1 MDTSNLKRF
10 ATAARSILKQG
21 VINKFAMLGFDA
33 EGNVKPENEPQSVQG
48 GALFKGQ
55 VIDDPAFYPRWQS
68 LRHRVG
74 VRGIR
79 DVYEEAA
86 YTWFN
91 RFMAISILQHN
102 GLMAPALQ
110 FESDDVRIP
119 LVVANARRGL
129 LPTMADAD
137 RTRLGAIINDDN
149 LTTEQFA
156 ILITSLCQFTPILK
170 ACFGGITD
178 YTALLLPD
186 DILAKDGFIDML
198 NHTSFITDD
207 DYRQSELIGWLYQF
221 YISERKDEVFASFKS
236 GHKAEAEDIPAATQ
250 IFTPNWIVKYMVQ
263 NTLGRIY
270 LDNNPDCA
278 LKSSWQYL
286 VEAPE
291 PVEGSPSE
299 RGQGGVLQLSSLED
313 YTFADLSCGSGHI
326 LGEAFDLLY
335 ALYRQEFYSPR
346 EAITAIFT
354 HNLTGVDIDTR
365 ARQLSCFALLL
376 KACQIDNT
384 FANAQVM
391 PNVLDMPEPY
401 TATDLQAVVTDYLVD
416 ADTTTIMQV
425 INAVELMKHA
435 YNLGSIMKFELAAES
450 RSVVARCT
458 EEWLQQPRIPA
469 EIQNMMH
476 YMRILL
482 ALTDRYATIAMN
494 PPYMNSN
501 NMNDEL
507 TIYVRNNYNEGKADL
522 MTVFM
527 QVAENCSMVNGLWSM
542 INLPSWMFLPSFESI
557 RNQVIDQQ
565 HINSL
570 IYMGRGVFGSDFGSV
585 AFAMRNNN
593 YNDNNTICRKLFK
606 TQGLVR
612 TNDEIKRN
620 FFNPSFGYFI
630 VNQNNFHKIPGCPLA
645 FWLPSKVLDAFE
657 NRVSIYGVAK
667 KGLSTGDNNQFLRL
681 WFEVSHKNSIYYAT
695 NFDNEFKW
703 YPINKGGAFRKWY
716 GNNEFVI
723 NWYHNGEQIRN
734 FAGSVIRNPQY
745 YLKAC
750 ITWTMLS
757 ASCFGVR
764 FSNNGKLFEGAGPSL
779 FIENNNLN
787 YILGFLCSNLADMV
801 LRSLNPTIN
810 ININD
815 VLNLPIITSE
825 LYQEQIEK
833 LVENNISISK
843 QDWDAHETS
852 WDFQENELTRIFK
865 GIRENPFSE
874 ASYDKDMPI
883 TLESVVEAYEREWEH
898 KFHQLHK
905 NEEELNRQFIEIYG
919 LQDELSPE
927 VPLEEITILQQ
938 GEITVLNTSLS
949 DGFEVDENTDYG
961 QRLLIEASKD
971 IRLVGLNWNE
981 DNIIQQLISYAV
993 GCYMGRYRLDRPG
1006 LHIAHPNPTAE
1017 ELAPYELPVIARNEA
1032 IQGVAAGRGSQTE
1045 QLNNSQLFT
1054 IDEDAIIPIL
1064 PRDCGFPDNM
1074 LRRITNFIEQVF
1086 GPDNLVA
1093 NLNYIESALGKSL
1106 EDYLSKDFWK
1116 DHVRRYQKRPIYWL
1130 FSSKK
1135 GAFKAIAYMHRMDA
1149 FTVATIRN
1157 HYLLPYINTLETRID
1172 ALRVRQAELTTP
1184 ERRNLERLTKD
1195 LDDCREYDLRLHQVA
1210 DRQITF
1216 DLDDG
1221 VVHNYALFG
1230 DVLSKL

>member
-33 EGNVKPENEPQSVQG
+33 EGNVKPENEPQPVQG

-137 RTRLGAIINDDN
+137 RTRLSAIINDDN

-270 LDNNPDCA
+270 LDNNPDCT

-286 VEAPE
+286 VD
-291 PVEGSPSE
+291 SPSE

-435 YNLGSIMKFELAAES
+435 YNLGSIMKFELSAES
-450 RSVVARCT
+450 RAVVARCT

-482 ALTDRYATIAMN
+482 ALTDKYAAVVMN
-494 PPYMNSN
+494 PPYMGNG
-501 NMNDEL
+501 NMNETL
-507 TIYVRNNYNEGKADL
+507 SRYVRENYEIGKADL
-522 MTVFM
+522 CTVFM
-527 QVAENCSMVNGLWSM
+527 LMQADRTIEGGYYANIVP
-542 INLPSWMFLPSFESI
+542 PSWMFLSTFEALRRYI
-557 RNQVIDQQ
+557 IDNQA
-565 HINSL
+565 INSL
-570 IYMGRGVFGSDFGSV
+570 LHLSRGVFGADFGSV
-585 AFAMRNNN
+585 STVIQNRKDENAQGTYFRLIERTFQEFDQRHLKLLFEKTLSDHDFRYKFIDYSKDVTDIV
-593 YNDNNTICRKLFK
+593 YNKEGAKIYYPSVPQSNFK
-606 TQGLVR
+606 
-612 TNDEIKRN
+612 
-620 FFNPSFGYFI
+620 
-630 VNQNNFHKIPGCPLA
+630 KIPGCPIGY
-645 FWLPSKVLDAFE
+645 WVSKSAIKTFDYKPF
-657 NRVSIYGVAK
+657 IKFGKGV
-667 KGLSTGDNNQFLRL
+667 KGLDSGDNGKFVRYI
-681 WFEVSHKNSIYYAT
+681 WEIDSNSNKWIQYYS
-695 NFDNEFKW
+695 
-703 YPINKGGAFRKWY
+703 GGPFRRWY
-716 GNNEFVI
+716 GNIYYVLDYNNVLDFK
-723 NWYHNGEQIRN
+723 GACIRN
-734 FAGSVIRNPQY
+734 KDLYFKKGFEWSRVSSNH
-745 YLKAC
+745 
-750 ITWTMLS
+750 
-757 ASCFGVR
+757 FGVR
-764 FSNNGKLFEGAGPSL
+764 IAENCIFGGASQMAFLNNEDEIYFFLGLYNTKNVEF
-779 FIENNNLN
+779 
-787 YILGFLCSNLADMV
+787 YIKF
-801 LRSLNPTIN
+801 LNPTMITQAG
-810 ININD
+810 D
-815 VLNLPIITSE
+815 VNRIPVCKE
-825 LYQEQIEK
+825 RPEGIEK
-833 LVENNISISK
+833 LVQENISISK

-852 WDFQENELTRIFK
+852 WDFQENELVRIFK
-865 GIRENPFSE
+865 ERNTPDLKSTV
-874 ASYDKDMPI
+874 Y
-883 TLESVVEAYEREWEH
+883 AYEREWDE
-898 KFHQLHK
+898 KFEQLRN
-905 NEEELNRQFIEIYG
+905 NEEELNRLFIEIYG
-919 LQDELSPE
+919 LQDELSCE
-927 VPLEEITILQQ
+927 VPEDEVTILQQ
-938 GEITVLNTSLS
+938 GEIDFIPAPGS
-949 DGFEVDENTDYG
+949 ENWMTRIWYD
-961 QRLLIEASKD
+961 S
-971 IRLVGLNWNE
+971 
-981 DNIIQQLISYAV
+981 NIIQQLISYAV

-1017 ELAPYELPVIARNEA
+1017 ELEPYQVAEPVEAPSFSF
-1032 IQGVAAGRGSQTE
+1032 Q
-1045 QLNNSQLFT
+1045 
-1054 IDEDAIIPIL
+1054 IDSDAIIPIL
-1064 PRDCGFPDNM
+1064 PRDCGFPDNL

-1086 GPDNLVA
+1086 GSNNLVA

-1116 DHVRRYQKRPIYWL
+1116 DHVKRYQKRPIYWL

>member
-33 EGNVKPENEPQSVQG
+33 EGNVKPENEPQPVQG
-48 GALFKGQ
+48 GSLFKGQ

-137 RTRLGAIINDDN
+137 RTRLSAIINDDN

-270 LDNNPDCA
+270 LDNNPDCT

-286 VEAPE
+286 VD
-291 PVEGSPSE
+291 SPSE

-435 YNLGSIMKFELAAES
+435 YNLGSIMKFELSAES
-450 RSVVARCT
+450 RAVVARCT

-482 ALTDRYATIAMN
+482 ALTDKYAAVVMN
-494 PPYMNSN
+494 PPYMGNG
-501 NMNDEL
+501 NMNDVL
-507 TIYVRNNYNEGKADL
+507 SRYVKENYEIGKADL
-522 MTVFM
+522 CTAFM
-527 QVAENCSMVNGLWSM
+527 LLQKERTLEGGYYANIVP
-542 INLPSWMFLPSFESI
+542 PSWMFLSAFEALRCDIIGNQSI
-557 RNQVIDQQ
+557 QSML
-565 HINSL
+565 HLS
-570 IYMGRGVFGSDFGSV
+570 RGIFGADFGSV
-585 AFAMRNNN
+585 STVIQNRKDENARGTYFRLVERTFQEFDQRHLQMLFEKTLANHDFRYKFIN
-593 YNDNNTICRKLFK
+593 YSKEVGDIVYSDDGAKIYYPAVAQSNFK
-606 TQGLVR
+606 
-612 TNDEIKRN
+612 
-620 FFNPSFGYFI
+620 
-630 VNQNNFHKIPGCPLA
+630 KIPGCPLGYWLSNYSIFDIKNLGNNGFVSGGRNKTHDNEKYVRF
-645 FWLPSKVLDAFE
+645 FWEIDKSSDKWHKYANAGGIRKYHGIEWYVVDWSEQARDFYNSHGGLLNP
-657 NRVSIYGVAK
+657 IYWNK
-667 KGLSTGDNNQFLRL
+667 KGITWNLITSSYAGF
-681 WFEVSHKNSIYYAT
+681 SIKS
-695 NFDNEFKW
+695 D
-703 YPINKGGAFRKWY
+703 
-716 GNNEFVI
+716 EFV
-723 NWYHNGEQIRN
+723 YSS
-734 FAGSVIRNPQY
+734 GSPTIYN
-745 YLKAC
+745 
-750 ITWTMLS
+750 S
-757 ASCFGVR
+757 S
-764 FSNNGKLFEGAGPSL
+764 FSYDY
-779 FIENNNLN
+779 
-787 YILGFLCSNLADMV
+787 YILGFLNSQVARFL
-801 LRSLNPTIN
+801 LKLFNPTIN
-810 ININD
+810 TTAGD
-815 VLNLPIITSE
+815 VLALPYVKKEGNIDD
-825 LYQEQIEK
+825 LVQE
-833 LVENNISISK
+833 NIQISK

-852 WDFQENELTRIFK
+852 WDFQENELIRLLKQGLGTTIAGFENAPKNNFVALDLLVEEFK
-865 GIRENPFSE
+865 
-874 ASYDKDMPI
+874 
-883 TLESVVEAYEREWEH
+883 AYWME
-898 KFHQLHK
+898 KFNQLHD

-919 LQDELSPE
+919 LQDELSPN
-927 VPLEEITILQQ
+927 VPEEDVTILQQ
-938 GEITVLNTSLS
+938 GELMFIPAPGSESCKTP
-949 DGFEVDENTDYG
+949 
-961 QRLLIEASKD
+961 I
-971 IRLVGLNWNE
+971 WCE

-1017 ELAPYELPVIARNEA
+1017 ELAPYQVAEPVEA
-1032 IQGVAAGRGSQTE
+1032 PSFSFQ
-1045 QLNNSQLFT
+1045 
-1054 IDEDAIIPIL
+1054 IDSDAIIPIL
-1064 PRDCGFPDNM
+1064 PRDCGFPDN
-1074 LRRITNFIEQVF
+1074 LHRRITNFIEQVF
-1086 GPDNLVA
+1086 GSNNLVA

-1116 DHVRRYQKRPIYWL
+1116 DHVKRYQKRPIYWL

>member
-33 EGNVKPENEPQSVQG
+33 EGNVKPENEPQPVQG

-137 RTRLGAIINDDN
+137 RTRLSAIINDDN
-149 LTTEQFA
+149 LTTKQFA

-270 LDNNPDCA
+270 LDDNPDCP
-278 LKSSWQYL
+278 LKDSWQYL

-425 INAVELMKHA
+425 INAIELMKHA
-435 YNLGSIMKFELAAES
+435 YNLGSIMKFELSAES
-450 RSVVARCT
+450 RAVVAHCT

-482 ALTDRYATIAMN
+482 ALTDKYAAIVSN
-494 PPYMNSN
+494 PPYMGRN
-501 NMNDEL
+501 NMNNEL
-507 TIYVRNNYNEGKADL
+507 ASYLENNYPNTKQDMFSAFMKMMIERTKNKGKTAFIT
-522 MTVFM
+522 M
-527 QVAENCSMVNGLWSM
+527 E
-542 INLPSWMFLPSFESI
+542 SWMFLSSFEKFRKEIIDNYQILSLSHFDWYIIGIAFGTAMTVLTKTKPDGHKGEYSFLTIDDVDRIKNVPFLFPKKDNGRYALVEQSKFENIPGSIIGYWISDKMIKHFKGAKTGDYILPRHGLATSDNNRFLKYWHEIDVNKGSLII
-557 RNQVIDQQ
+557 RND
-565 HINSL
+565 L
-570 IYMGRGVFGSDFGSV
+570 
-585 AFAMRNNN
+585 
-593 YNDNNTICRKLFK
+593 
-606 TQGLVR
+606 
-612 TNDEIKRN
+612 
-620 FFNPSFGYFI
+620 
-630 VNQNNFHKIPGCPLA
+630 
-645 FWLPSKVLDAFE
+645 SK
-657 NRVSIYGVAK
+657 
-667 KGLSTGDNNQFLRL
+667 
-681 WFEVSHKNSIYYAT
+681 
-695 NFDNEFKW
+695 KW
-703 YPINKGGAFRKWY
+703 YPMNKGGAFRKWY
-716 GNNEFVI
+716 GNNEWVI
-723 NWYHNGEQIRN
+723 NYENDGQEIKDFAIQLYRCSSRTIQNTQFYFKPGLTWSALTSGKLSLRWSPEGAIFGSGAHCAFADNETMLYGLGLMNSNLFYAYLSALSPTLNINVDDIRAVPYIEDSKEEIIN
-734 FAGSVIRNPQY
+734 LVQN
-745 YLKAC
+745 C
-750 ITWTMLS
+750 IT
-757 ASCFGVR
+757 
-764 FSNNGKLFEGAGPSL
+764 
-779 FIENNNLN
+779 
-787 YILGFLCSNLADMV
+787 
-801 LRSLNPTIN
+801 
-810 ININD
+810 
-815 VLNLPIITSE
+815 
-825 LYQEQIEK
+825 
-833 LVENNISISK
+833 ISK

-852 WDFQENELTRIFK
+852 WDFQENELIRLFK
-865 GIRENPFSE
+865 QGLGTIRVGFENAPKNNFV
-874 ASYDKDMPI
+874 ALD
-883 TLESVVEAYEREWEH
+883 LLVEEYKAYWME
-898 KFHQLHK
+898 KFNQLHH

-919 LQDELSPE
+919 LQDELSPNVPYDE
-927 VPLEEITILQQ
+927 VTILQQ
-938 GEITVLNTSLS
+938 GEIMFIPAPGSESWKTP
-949 DGFEVDENTDYG
+949 
-961 QRLLIEASKD
+961 I
-971 IRLVGLNWNE
+971 WCE

-1006 LHIAHPNPTAE
+1006 LHIAHPNPSAE
-1017 ELAPYELPVIARNEA
+1017 ELQPYPL
-1032 IQGVAAGRGSQTE
+1032 TE

-1064 PRDCGFPDNM
+1064 PRDCGFPDNL

-1086 GPDNLVA
+1086 GSNNLVA

-1116 DHVRRYQKRPIYWL
+1116 DHVKRYQKRPIYWL

>member
-1 MDTSNLKRF
+1 MDTNNLKRF
-10 ATAARSILKQG
+10 ATAARTILKQG
-21 VINKFAMLGFDA
+21 VINKFLVLGFDA
-33 EGNVKPENEPQSVQG
+33 EGNVKPENEPQPVQG
-48 GALFKGQ
+48 GVLFKGQ

-68 LRHRVG
+68 LRHRVS

-102 GLMAPALQ
+102 DLMAPALQ
-110 FESDDVRIP
+110 FESADVRIP
-119 LVVANARRGL
+119 LVVGNARRGL
-129 LPTMADAD
+129 LPTMTDAD
-137 RTRLGAIINDDN
+137 RTRLSAIINDDN

-198 NHTSFITDD
+198 NHTSFITEE

-221 YISERKDEVFASFKS
+221 YISERKDEVFAGFKS
-236 GHKAEAEDIPAATQ
+236 GRKAEAEDIPAATQ

-270 LDNNPDCA
+270 LDNNPDCS
-278 LKSSWQYL
+278 LKSSWQFF
-286 VEAPE
+286 VD
-291 PVEGSPSE
+291 SPSE
-299 RGQGGVLQLSSLED
+299 RGQGGVLKLQNLED

-335 ALYRQEFYSPR
+335 ALYQQEFYSPR

-354 HNLTGVDIDTR
+354 RNLTGVDIDTR

-384 FANAQVM
+384 FSNAQVL
-391 PNVLDMPEPY
+391 PRVLDMPEPY
-401 TATDLQAVVTDYLVD
+401 TANDLQTVLTDYLVD
-416 ADTTTIMQV
+416 SNPTTNMEV
-425 INAVELMKHA
+425 ANAIELMKHA
-435 YNLGSIMKFELAAES
+435 YNLGSIMKFELSNES
-450 RSVVARCT
+450 RAVIARCT
-458 EEWLQQPRIPA
+458 EEWEKQSRIPD

-482 ALTDRYATIAMN
+482 ALTKKYAAIAMN

-507 TIYVRNNYNEGKADL
+507 AIYVRNNYNEGKADL

-527 QVAENCSMVNGLWSM
+527 QVAENSSLENGMWSM

-557 RNQVIDQQ
+557 RIQVIDHQYIQ
-565 HINSL
+565 SL

-593 YNDNNTICRKLFK
+593 NNDKNTICRKLFK

-612 TNDEIKRN
+612 SNDEIKSN

-630 VNQNNFHKIPGCPLA
+630 VNQKDFHKIPGCPLA
-645 FWLPSKVLDAFE
+645 FWLPSKVMDAFE

-681 WFEVSHKNSIYYAT
+681 WFEVSQKKSVYNAT

-734 FAGSVIRNPQY
+734 FGGSVIRNPQY
-745 YLKAC
+745 YLKPC

-779 FIENNNLN
+779 FIENSNLN

-825 LYQEQIEK
+825 LYQAQIEK
-833 LVENNISISK
+833 LVENNIAISK

-852 WDFQENELTRIFK
+852 WDFQENELIRLLKKGLGTFK
-865 GIRENPFSE
+865 MGFENAEKTNYVS
-874 ASYDKDMPI
+874 
-883 TLESVVEAYEREWEH
+883 LEMLVEEYKAYWDEQFE
-898 KFHQLHK
+898 KLHE
-905 NEEELNRQFIEIYG
+905 NEEQLNQKFIEIYG
-919 LQDELSPE
+919 LQDELSCE
-927 VPLEEITILQQ
+927 VPEDEVTILQQ
-938 GEITVLNTSLS
+938 GEIDFIPAPGS
-949 DGFEVDENTDYG
+949 D
-961 QRLLIEASKD
+961 
-971 IRLVGLNWNE
+971 NWMTPRWLE
-981 DNIIQQLISYAV
+981 DNIIGQLISYAV

-1006 LHIAHPNPTAE
+1006 LHIAHPNPSAE
-1017 ELAPYELPVIARNEA
+1017 ELQPYPL
-1032 IQGVAAGRGSQTE
+1032 TE

-1064 PRDCGFPDNM
+1064 PRDCGFPDNL

-1086 GPDNLVA
+1086 GSNNLVA

-1116 DHVRRYQKRPIYWL
+1116 DHVKRYQKRPIYWL